1 MKCTHLRVTHPRSR
15 IARGLYLLFF
25 KLLKDFFLISSLIHA
40 NYNYR
45 RSLQTQTCLVLFL
58 NTLFIYSCAD
68 LRHTGT
74 QYSAALKLRAI
85 FLNNS
90 AMVTHSRIVT
100 HCMEISHK
108 LADFIGALV
117 LLDSI
122 YFHTARHNRQNQ
134 RLDWGESRGP
144 YWV

>member
-1 MKCTHLRVTHPRSR
+1 MGAEYMKCTPLRVNVSLMEPYSR
-15 IARGLYLLFF
+15 GGCTFCFSNDLKIFF
-25 KLLKDFFLISSLIHA
+25 ISSLIQT

-122 YFHTARHNRQNQ
+122 YFHTARHKSAMCD
-134 RLDWGESRGP
+134 LGGI
-144 YWV
+144 V